1 MLFCILHFSLCIFHF
16 TGIPMPSLPKPDW
29 IKVKGPSEKCLSDM
43 KHMLDSLNLHTV
55 CESAT
60 CPNAGT
66 CFAKGTATFMI
77 LGDVCTRNCGFCS
90 VKHGTPLAVDPE
102 EPLHVA
108 EAAKKLNLK
117 HVVVT
122 SVTRDDLPDGGA
134 AQFAAVI
141 RKLNEFLPEAS
152 TDMLIP
158 DVRGMRDNLKIV
170 TDAAPTILAHNLET
184 VPRLY
189 RIARH
194 YSSYET
200 SLTILKWSKELDP
213 SIFTKSG
220 IMLGL
225 GETRDEV
232 LRTMEDLLAVSC
244 DFLTIGQYLRPTPQN
259 IEVVEYIHPDIFEEY
274 KKLGEEMGFRYVAS
288 APFVRS
294 SFHAEEALMHIK
306 KDA

>member
-1 MLFCILHFSLCIFHF
+1 
-16 TGIPMPSLPKPDW
+16 MPPIPKPSW

-152 TDMLIP
+152 TDVLIP
-158 DVRGMRDNLKIV
+158 DVRALRENLKIV

-189 RIARH
+189 RIARQ
-194 YSSYET
+194 YSNYET

-213 SIFTKSG
+213 AIFTKSG

-225 GETRDEV
+225 GEAREEV

-244 DFLTIGQYLRPTPQN
+244 DFLTIGQYLRPTPHN

-274 KKLGEEMGFRYVAS
+274 KQLGEKMGFRYVAS

-294 SFHAEEALMHIK
+294 SFHAEEALIHIQ